1 MFYAMIT
8 IGPRRSVR
16 CEMHVMKSEK
26 DEILDFIQGLPDDV
40 TTVDVLEELYFK
52 QQVETGMTDIV
63 EGRVISHED
72 LKRRIAKWRKSAGR

>member
-8 IGPRRSVR
+8 VGPRRSIR
-16 CEMHVMKSEK
+16 YEIDVMKSEK

-52 QQVETGMTDIV
+52 QQVEKGMTDIV
-63 EGRVISHED
+63 EGRVVSHED
-72 LKRRIAKWRKSAGR
+72 LKRRIAKWRESAGR

>member
-8 IGPRRSVR
+8 VGPRWPIRY
-16 CEMHVMKSEK
+16 EIDVMKSEK

-52 QQVETGMTDIV
+52 QQVEKGMTDIV
-63 EGRVISHED
+63 EGRVVSHED
-72 LKRRIAKWRKSAGR
+72 LKRRIAKWRESAGR